1 MMADQNKQIGGAPFH
16 VGDCC
21 IWAAIFYLDSA
32 TDYRE
37 CLGRDSARLCSLAC
51 GDLIMLDSVEQGP
64 ISRISQGL
72 APGWT
77 LSFVFLLIA
86 GMTLYLIWYL

>member
-1 MMADQNKQIGGAPFH
+1 
-16 VGDCC
+16 
-21 IWAAIFYLDSA
+21 
-32 TDYRE
+32 
-37 CLGRDSARLCSLAC
+37 
-51 GDLIMLDSVEQGP
+51 VEQGP